1 MWHSYFTGLG
11 TTISLIA
18 AIGAQ
23 NLFVLNQG
31 IKHEHPLSAALLCVI
46 CDILLISL
54 GVLGLASSLAAHP
67 ALLMAARIGGAIFL
81 IGYAAAAIRRALRP
95 QGLVSTGAA
104 EPSRS
109 RRQVLLLT
117 LAITLL
123 NPHVYLDTVLLLGS
137 IGSAQSVPSAFI
149 FGAGCASF
157 LWFMCISLGA
167 SKLAPW
173 LSRPRIWQ
181 CIDLAVAATMLL
193 IALHLVLAI
202 GEPPTSI

>member
-31 IKHEHPLSAALLCVI
+31 IKREHALSAALLCVA
-46 CDILLISL
+46 CDVLLISL
-54 GVLGLASSLAAHP
+54 GVLGLASTLAAHP
-67 ALLMAARIGGAIFL
+67 ALLLAARIGGAIFL
-81 IGYAAAAIRRALRP
+81 IVYALAAIRRALRP
-95 QGLVSTGAA
+95 QGLLESGQA
-104 EPSRS
+104 EHTRS
-109 RRQVLLLT
+109 RRQILLLT

-137 IGSAQSVPSAFI
+137 IGSAQSVPNAFI
-149 FGAGCASF
+149 VGAGSASF
-157 LWFMCISLGA
+157 LWFMCLSLGA

-173 LSRPRIWQ
+173 LAKPRIWQ
-181 CIDLAVAATMLL
+181 CIDLSVAATMLL
-193 IALHLVLAI
+193 IAAHLLLASA
-202 GEPPTSI
+202 EPPASL